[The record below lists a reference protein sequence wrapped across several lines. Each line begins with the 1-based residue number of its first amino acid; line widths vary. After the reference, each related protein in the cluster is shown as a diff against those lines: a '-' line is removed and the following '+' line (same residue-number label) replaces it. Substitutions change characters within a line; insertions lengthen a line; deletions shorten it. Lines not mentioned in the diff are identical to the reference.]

1 MTSITLRRIR
11 QRRQPGFGDRAATE
25 IATTVVRE
33 TFDYASNMLPALLD
47 LVGFPAKNATAMTA
61 SLDRMATMMGQH

>member
-1 MTSITLRRIR
+1 M
-11 QRRQPGFGDRAATE
+11 
-25 IATTVVRE
+25 VVRE